1 MQGLWSHN
9 ISRQNSK
16 LYSIDRLIIFQRA
29 IFTNIL
35 PTTHLQTLDQK
46 QHDVA
51 RHTSHDISRQ
61 NSKLYSINH
70 YNFSES
76 HLCKHTPYDLPT
88 EMKSRKEVNKEH
100 YRRKKDSIKAKYS
113 PAQHK
118 ATYSPAQKKLKYS
131 PAGRKLQHNATYT
144 PAQRKL
150 QYDAT
155 YSPAQRKRYT
165 TQLKGNFNTK
175 LHTLQLKG
183 NLRHPTTEIIE
194 CQKVANED
202 LIRTHTKWS

>member
-1 MQGLWSHN
+1 MSHYKLLIKN
-9 ISRQNSK
+9 NTTSPDIRRTTSLDRTQNSTQ
-16 LYSIDRLIIFQRA
+16 SII
-29 IFTNIL
+29 
-35 PTTHLQTLDQK
+35 
-46 QHDVA
+46 
-51 RHTSHDISRQ
+51 
-61 NSKLYSINH
+61 

-131 PAGRKLQHNATYT
+131 PAERKLQHNATYT

-150 QYDAT
+150 QSY
-155 YSPAQRKRYT
+155 YPAQRKRYT

-175 LHTLQLKG
+175 LHNLQLKG